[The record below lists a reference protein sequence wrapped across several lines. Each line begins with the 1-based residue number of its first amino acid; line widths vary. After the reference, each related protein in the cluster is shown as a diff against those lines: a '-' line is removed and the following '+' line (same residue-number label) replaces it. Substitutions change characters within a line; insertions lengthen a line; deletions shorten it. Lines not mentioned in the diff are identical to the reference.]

1 MNSNDPAINYHI
13 GYTLLKLDRTTEAR
27 RELQRAL
34 ASEMNF
40 YERDEAQA
48 LIDGIK

>member
-13 GYTLLKLDRTTEAR
+13 GYTLLKLDRTTEAQ

-34 ASEMNF
+34 ASEINF